1 MNGLNITF
9 LRLQLSDWI
18 KQQDPI
24 LLCLLEMQLIYTD
37 KDKLKIKKQTN
48 KKKLCS
54 GGDWQMP
61 PQPSDKLTSPDMT

>member
-18 KQQDPI
+18 RQQDPI

-37 KDKLKIKKQTN
+37 KDKLKVKRWRKICHEN
-48 KKKLCS
+48 I
-54 GGDWQMP
+54 
-61 PQPSDKLTSPDMT
+61 PQNLE

>member
-37 KDKLKIKKQTN
+37 KDKLKVKRWRKIYHEN
-48 KKKLCS
+48 I
-54 GGDWQMP
+54 
-61 PQPSDKLTSPDMT
+61 PQNLE